1 MKEQK
6 VIKVDLNKKFRF
18 LYSNFVTSSQTKLHL
33 ILTKREN
40 ILDVIE
46 FDLFFVYKFGYPNDE
61 VSHPLTKYGLGNY
74 GFFEVQNSEWIEQ
87 LRQNNSSHSSHSD
100 SIYNDLRHFIAKFK
114 DVTLEIIADD
124 FELKTIKQ
132 DELIAETIRELNNLD
147 ND

>member
-1 MKEQK
+1 MKIE
-6 VIKVDLNKKFRF
+6 LNKKFRF
-18 LYSNFVTSSQTKLHL
+18 LYSNFVISSQTKLHL

-46 FDLFFVYKFGYPNDE
+46 FDLFSVYKFGYPNDE

-87 LRQNNSSHSSHSD
+87 LRKNNSSHSSHSD
-100 SIYNDLRHFIAKFK
+100 STYNDLKHFIAKFK
-114 DVTLEIIADD
+114 DVTLEVIAGD